1 MRSRRPG
8 RAAVTACAL
17 LLLAGCGT
25 GADDE
30 GSAAATSGTDGPA
43 AGPSRGEL
51 TAEGEYSPGMAASV
65 DLPQGDPAAVVV
77 LVPGGGWSS
86 ADPTGLAPLATTL
99 SDAGLAVVTITY
111 GTSGTGDHYP
121 TPADDVA
128 CGVSYAAAQV
138 PDVPVVVLGHSAGAH
153 LAALVGLVPDRG
165 SGDACPSPSHAADAV
180 VGLAGPYDVAATGG
194 LARSLF
200 GVDQVEDPDLWE
212 EGNPVLQAGGRPE
225 VPFLLVHG
233 DADDVVPV
241 EFTSSFGDALEAA
254 GHDVTIRILPAVD
267 HSSVYAATVVGDAV
281 VRWVERVVVGAA

>member
-1 MRSRRPG
+1 MRSRRPV
-8 RAAVTACAL
+8 RAVVTACGL

-25 GADDE
+25 GPDE
-30 GSAAATSGTDGPA
+30 TGSAASTSGDDAPVATT
-43 AGPSRGEL
+43 SRGDV
-51 TAEGEYSPGMAASV
+51 TAEGEYRPEMAASV
-65 DLPQGDPAAVVV
+65 DLPQADPPAVVV

-86 ADPTGLAPLATTL
+86 ADPTGLAPLAATL
-99 SDAGLAVVTITY
+99 SEAGLAVVTITY
-111 GTSGTGDHYP
+111 GTSRTDDHYP
-121 TPADDVA
+121 IPADDVA

-165 SGDACPSPSHAADAV
+165 SGDTCPSPSHAADAV

-200 GVDQVEDPDLWE
+200 GVDQGEDPDLWD
-212 EGNPVLQAGGRPE
+212 EGNPVLRAAERPD

-241 EFTSSFGDALEAA
+241 EFTTTFGDALEAA
-254 GHDVTIRILPAVD
+254 DHDVTIRILPAVD
-267 HSSVYAATVVGDAV
+267 HSTVYAAEVVGDVV
-281 VRWVERVVVGAA
+281 VRWVERVVIGAT